1 MPDQLRLIVI
11 LMSAV
16 LVAVGMAVAGKFVGD
31 GFRLAAGSRFIA
43 VEGTAE
49 RMVEADLAVWA
60 VRVTATGSELGAVQ
74 ARVDQSVDALTV
86 FLVGEGLAKEA
97 LERGPVDVDDLLAR
111 RERPDDAGQSR
122 YIISQTVTVRT
133 ADVTK
138 LHAAAARSG
147 ELVRLGVVFAGG
159 GPRYAFTAHDAIKPE
174 LVTMAVQAARA
185 SAERLAGQGGGQL
198 GGVRSAVET
207 TVVDDDAEGQSIQ
220 KRIRVIAAVEFDLVQ

>member
-1 MPDQLRLIVI
+1 
-11 LMSAV
+11 
-16 LVAVGMAVAGKFVGD
+16 
-31 GFRLAAGSRFIA
+31 
-43 VEGTAE
+43 
-49 RMVEADLAVWA
+49 

-159 GPRYAFTAHDAIKPE
+159 GGPRYAFTAHDAIKPE

-207 TVVDDDAEGQSIQ
+207 TVVDDDAEGQSIR
-220 KRIRVIAAVEFDLVQ
+220 KRIRVIAAVEFDLVE